1 MLQEYTVNNNFS
13 GPFAFRLTAGRGL
26 YHPRCVLSHRL
37 RQVSPVLAPH
47 VEHLWVARGYLP
59 GRWRN
64 MILPDGAMELIVNL
78 GDPQKL
84 CGRNNLIK
92 DTVFRHS
99 WISGERTSP
108 IVIDEIGYV
117 HLIGVR
123 LRAGGAWPFLGIP
136 LREFTDQVLELET
149 IFGREMEDLR
159 DQLGEASDDDS
170 RFDLLEAWLVRRARS
185 RTHPT
190 RSVSYALR
198 MIQNGLDAVPIGKI
212 ADTIGISHKHLLRE
226 FDRCVGLT
234 PKLFARLCAFQRVIR
249 SVGQKAEVDWAGT
262 AATCGYH
269 DQAHLIHEF
278 RAFSG
283 LKPSNYL
290 TKRGPFLNY
299 LEIE

>member
-1 MLQEYTVNNNFS
+1 M
-13 GPFAFRLTAGRGL
+13 
-26 YHPRCVLSHRL
+26 YHRWSVLSHRV
-37 RQVSPVLAPH
+37 RPVSLVLAPH
-47 VEHLWVARGYLP
+47 VEHLWMARGYLP
-59 GRWRN
+59 IRWRN

-84 CGRNNLIK
+84 CAWNNLTK
-92 DTVFRHS
+92 HTVFRNS

-117 HLIGVR
+117 HLMGVR
-123 LRAGGAWPFLGIP
+123 LRAGGAWPILGIP

-149 IFGREMEDLR
+149 IFGREMADLR
-159 DQLGEASDDDS
+159 DQLSEASDDDT
-170 RFDLLEAWLVRRARS
+170 RFDLLESWLARRLRS
-185 RTHPT
+185 RMLPT
-190 RSVSYALR
+190 RSVTYALR
-198 MIQNGLDAVPIGKI
+198 AIQGGLDAVRIGRI

-234 PKLFARLCAFQRVIR
+234 PKLFARLCAFQRVIQC
-249 SVGQKAEVDWAGT
+249 VGQKTDVDWAGT
-262 AATCGYH
+262 AARCGYH

-283 LKPSNYL
+283 LTPANYL

>member
-1 MLQEYTVNNNFS
+1 
-13 GPFAFRLTAGRGL
+13 
-26 YHPRCVLSHRL
+26 
-37 RQVSPVLAPH
+37 
-47 VEHLWVARGYLP
+47 
-59 GRWRN
+59 
-64 MILPDGAMELIVNL
+64 MELIINL

-84 CGRNNLIK
+84 GARDNPVKHTI
-92 DTVFRHS
+92 FRHS
-99 WISGERTSP
+99 WISGERISP
-108 IVIDEIGYV
+108 IVIDESGYV
-117 HLIGVR
+117 HLVCAR

-136 LREFTDQVLELET
+136 LREFTHQVVELET
-149 IFGREMEDLR
+149 IFGREINDLR
-159 DQLGEASDDDS
+159 DKLGELADDDS
-170 RFDLLEAWLVRRARS
+170 RFDLLESWLIHRARS
-185 RTHPT
+185 RTQPT

-198 MIQNGLDAVPIGKI
+198 AIDDGLAAVRIGKI

-249 SVGQKAEVDWAGT
+249 SVGHKPEVDWAGT

-283 LKPSNYL
+283 LTPANYL

-299 LEIE
+299 LEVE

>member
-1 MLQEYTVNNNFS
+1 V
-13 GPFAFRLTAGRGL
+13 
-26 YHPRCVLSHRL
+26 YHPRSVLSHRL
-37 RQVSPVLAPH
+37 RPVSPVLAPH
-47 VEHLWVARGYLP
+47 VENLWMVRGYLP
-59 GRWRN
+59 VRWRN

-84 CGRNNLIK
+84 CARKNLTK
-92 DTVFRHS
+92 YTVFRHS
-99 WISGERTSP
+99 WISGERISP
-108 IVIDEIGYV
+108 VVIDEIGYV

-136 LREFTDQVLELET
+136 LCEFTDQVVELET
-149 IFGREMEDLR
+149 IFGREIADLR
-159 DQLGEASDDDS
+159 DQLSEAPDDDS
-170 RFDLLEAWLVRRARS
+170 RFDLLESWLVHRART
-185 RTHPT
+185 RTQPT

-198 MIQNGLDAVPIGKI
+198 LIHSGSDAVRIGKI

-234 PKLFARLCAFQRVIR
+234 PKLFARLCAFQSEIR
-249 SVGQKAEVDWAGT
+249 SAGQKAEVDWAGT

-283 LKPSNYL
+283 LTPANYL

>member
-1 MLQEYTVNNNFS
+1 M
-13 GPFAFRLTAGRGL
+13 
-26 YHPRCVLSHRL
+26 
-37 RQVSPVLAPH
+37 
-47 VEHLWVARGYLP
+47 ARGYLP
-59 GRWRN
+59 VSWRN

-84 CGRNNLIK
+84 CARSDLSKHTI
-92 DTVFRHS
+92 FRHS
-99 WISGERTSP
+99 WISGERSSP

-123 LRAGGAWPFLGIP
+123 LPAGGAWPILGIP
-136 LREFTDQVLELET
+136 LREFTDQVVELET
-149 IFGREMEDLR
+149 IFGREIEDLR
-159 DQLGEASDDDS
+159 DRLSEAVDDDA
-170 RFDLLEAWLVRRARS
+170 RFDLLESWLVRRVRA

-198 MIQNGLDAVPIGKI
+198 VIQNGLDAARIGKI

-234 PKLFARLCAFQRVIR
+234 PKLFARLCSFQRVIR
-249 SVGQKAEVDWAGT
+249 SVGQKTEVDWAGT
-262 AATCGYH
+262 AASCGYY

-283 LKPSNYL
+283 LTPANYL
-290 TKRGPFLNY
+290 MKRGPFLNY